1 MKTKLLI
8 VLFFGI
14 LSVEAQTTHN
24 LDWHI
29 NFLSPATD
37 LTVEIGD
44 TVIWTWTDIF
54 PHTVQNAVGNSV
66 ETFNSGTLTGN
77 GSTFSYTFTVVGVN
91 DYFCGIHGALSMSGT
106 ITVQNTLGID
116 DNILKKFSILT
127 NPVNQE
133 LNINVS
139 PSILQ
144 GDEEIIIYDLLG
156 KKNIT
161 KKIGNKQNVIID
173 VSDLSSG
180 LYMITIASK
189 NIKISKR
196 FIKK

>member
-37 LTVEIGD
+37 LTIEIGD
-44 TVIWTWTDIF
+44 TVTWTWTDIF

-133 LNINVS
+133 LNINIS

-156 KKNIT
+156 KKSIT
-161 KKIGNKQNVIID
+161 KKIDNKQNIIID
-173 VSDLSSG
+173 VSDLSNG
-180 LYMITIASK
+180 LYIITIASK
-189 NIKISKR
+189 NINISKR